1 MSKAQE
7 LKPCPFCGSGETVI
21 HVNQGTWTGRGYGEP
36 VSVEVRHWCA
46 EEPGQPSR
54 SIVRV
59 GRDEPSA
66 IAAWNRRAS
75 SSEQQAAQQDAQR
88 YQWLLEQA
96 WFQAAFDR
104 FEPEDGGMQ
113 KKFVEECARII
124 DAARASNGGKA

>member
-7 LKPCPFCGSGETVI
+7 QIDAIMAQAQVFASAWSLVGGPFDSGQACEDAGFAKHELFELVTAALET
-21 HVNQGTWTGRGYGEP
+21 
-36 VSVEVRHWCA
+36 A
-46 EEPGQPSR
+46 
-54 SIVRV
+54 
-59 GRDEPSA
+59 
-66 IAAWNRRAS
+66 
-75 SSEQQAAQQDAQR
+75 SSEQQAAQQDAER